1 MDLKDYETLMDS
13 QRLIEL
19 EERIAHLE
27 AGLESVTDAL
37 LARERELR
45 DAWLAIERLKSQIVE
60 LTPSAVGDASQEP
73 PPPHY

>member
-1 MDLKDYETLMDS
+1 MDS
-13 QRLIEL
+13 QHLVEL
-19 EERIAHLE
+19 EERLAHLE

-45 DAWLAIERLKSQIVE
+45 DAWLAIERLKSQVAE
-60 LTPSAVGDASQEP
+60 LAPSAVGDASQEP

>member
-1 MDLKDYETLMDS
+1 MDS

-19 EERIAHLE
+19 EERMAHLE
-27 AGLESVTDAL
+27 AGLDAATDAL

-45 DAWLAIERLKSQIVE
+45 DAWAAIERLRSQLAE
-60 LTPSAVGDASQEP
+60 LAPPAVGDASQEP

>member
-1 MDLKDYETLMDS
+1 MDA

-45 DAWLAIERLKSQIVE
+45 DAWLAIERLKSQVAE
-60 LTPSAVGDASQEP
+60 LAPPATGDAAQEP

>member
-1 MDLKDYETLMDS
+1 MDS
-13 QRLIEL
+13 RRLIEL

-27 AGLESVTDAL
+27 AGLDSVTEAL

-45 DAWLAIERLKSQIVE
+45 DAWLAIERLKSQLSE
-60 LTPSAVGDASQEP
+60 LAPPVAGDPRQEP

>member
-1 MDLKDYETLMDS
+1 MDT

-19 EERIAHLE
+19 EERMTHLE
-27 AGLESVTDAL
+27 AGLDAVTDTL

-45 DAWLAIERLKSQIVE
+45 DAWLMIERLKAQLAE
-60 LTPSAVGDASQEP
+60 LALPAVGDAAQEA